1 MKRIWM
7 LGWWA
12 IMLMFVAG
20 CVKTPGE
27 DIPPQLSLA
36 PGPGV
41 ALAAEKTP
49 GSSDASE
56 QINSENDGR
65 VTLAEG
71 FYYTELSDAVKE
83 RITGKSY
90 PEEDKD
96 SRLSYDTLRYLRIMH
111 YDFAGNVQE
120 GELVIHKDL
129 AKEVLD
135 IFHELYKAKYPLA
148 SVRLVDDFAA
158 DDKAS
163 TEANNTSGF
172 NYRFVAGT
180 KSRSLHSYGMAIDVN
195 PLFNPYVKGNNVDP
209 DSAAIYADRSKNFP
223 GKIDKE
229 DLCYK
234 LFAEHGWEWGGDWK
248 TVKDYQHFSKEV
260 GK

>member
-1 MKRIWM
+1 MKRICTFIWYVLIFLFM
-7 LGWWA
+7 
-12 IMLMFVAG
+12 AG
-20 CVKTPGE
+20 CAKTPGD
-27 DIPPQLSLA
+27 DIPPQLSLV

-49 GSSDASE
+49 GSSAVPQSTLGD
-56 QINSENDGR
+56 NGM

-71 FYYTELSDAVKE
+71 FYYAELSDSVKA

-90 PEEDKD
+90 PEDEKD
-96 SRLSYDTLRYLRIMH
+96 SRLSYDTLRYLRLRY
-111 YDFAGNVQE
+111 YDFEGGVQE
-120 GELVIHKDL
+120 GELIVHKDL

-135 IFHELYKAKYPLA
+135 IFHELYMAKYPLA
-148 SVRLVDDFAA
+148 SVRLVDDFDA
-158 DDKAS
+158 DDEVS

-209 DSAAIYADRSKNFP
+209 DSAAVYADRSKDFA
-223 GKIDKE
+223 GKIDKD
-229 DLCYK
+229 DLCYQ
-234 LFAEHGWEWGGDWK
+234 LFTRHGWEWGGDWK